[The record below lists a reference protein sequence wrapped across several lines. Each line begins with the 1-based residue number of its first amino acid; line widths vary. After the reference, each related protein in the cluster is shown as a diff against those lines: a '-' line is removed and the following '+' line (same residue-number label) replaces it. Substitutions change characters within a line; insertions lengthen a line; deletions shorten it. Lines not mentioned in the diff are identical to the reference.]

1 MLLPLHAH
9 GDLDNLIRP
18 ACARVERL
26 VAGEGGTGVPVDSR
40 LEADLR
46 LARRTQSLIR
56 QFGGTPPGVESLI
69 PEVTIAREFALKH
82 QVPVSL
88 VLAVIHRESGFD
100 REAVS
105 PVGAVGLMQVM
116 PAVARDLAESEGLPQ
131 PRWLELLDTRTNIE
145 MGVILLS
152 RLHERYRSWDLALAA
167 YNAGDRAFVEDDDDG
182 VRDDVQ
188 AFVRQVSRRAR
199 VIRTARAAVPA
210 A

>member
-1 MLLPLHAH
+1 
-9 GDLDNLIRP
+9 
-18 ACARVERL
+18 
-26 VAGEGGTGVPVDSR
+26 
-40 LEADLR
+40 
-46 LARRTQSLIR
+46 
-56 QFGGTPPGVESLI
+56 
-69 PEVTIAREFALKH
+69 
-82 QVPVSL
+82 
-88 VLAVIHRESGFD
+88 
-100 REAVS
+100 
-105 PVGAVGLMQVM
+105 MQVM